1 MTDKE
6 LTDEEMS
13 EDVVKS
19 VFPDYN
25 CTIEEDTELRFCG
38 NCVQFEY
45 CQPCD
50 GSGVGICKVDGTEAF
65 GGSLAGECW
74 RGGELK

>member
-1 MTDKE
+1 MIPWKYQ
-6 LTDEEMS
+6 DERCEGTAANHYPTMNINDC
-13 EDVVKS
+13 EFADN
-19 VFPDYN
+19 YN
-25 CTIEEDTELRFCG
+25 FCE

-50 GSGVGICKVDGTEAF
+50 GSGVGICKVDGVEVF